1 MQVAYHLGVHGSD
14 QDGLV
19 RTLLQNRN
27 VLSKLGTE
35 VPSPGRYRGVLGEAL
50 NALRGGK
57 ASAEMQELVLDAIL
71 DSEKPK
77 RIVLSQPGF
86 LGLPEKAI
94 TPRGLFADVAA
105 RISALSNLFPDAE
118 VEYFLALKNPAT
130 LIPFLV
136 EVIEGKQYD
145 TVLGDIDP
153 LQLRWNEAVQRLVQA
168 AQGRRVVIWCN
179 EDAPILWPELVRRI
193 GGIQEEVRIL
203 GSFSMASKLMRPEG
217 TAWLRN
223 RLLQKAATRLEER
236 REMFN
241 EALTQ
246 FHVPEAIY
254 QTVSFPDWTQ
264 PFIDEITELYHSDV
278 AEIAAL
284 SGVEFMMP

>member
-1 MQVAYHLGVHGSD
+1 MQVAYHLGVHGTD

-19 RTLLQNRN
+19 RTLLQNRSS
-27 VLSKLGTE
+27 LSKLGTE
-35 VPSPGRYRGVLGEAL
+35 VPSPGRYRAVLGEAL
-50 NALRGGK
+50 NALRGGE
-57 ASAEMQELVLDAIL
+57 ASEDMQELVLDAIL
-71 DSEKPK
+71 DTEKPK

-86 LGLPEKAI
+86 LGLPERAI

-136 EVIEGKQYD
+136 EATEGKQYD
-145 TVLGDIDP
+145 AILGDIDP
-153 LQLRWNEAVQRLVQA
+153 IELRWNEAARRLVQA
-168 AQGRRVVIWCN
+168 AQGRKVVIWCN

-193 GGIQEEVRIL
+193 GGIQDNTRIL
-203 GSFSMASKLMRPEG
+203 GSFSMASKLIRPEG

-223 RLLQKAATRLEER
+223 QLLQNNAITMEER
-236 REMFN
+236 RDLFAK
-241 EALTQ
+241 ALQQ
-246 FHVPEAIY
+246 FHLPDAIY
-254 QTVSFPDWTQ
+254 QVVNYPDWTQ
-264 PFIDEITELYHSDV
+264 QFIDEITELYYSDV

-284 SGVEFMMP
+284 PGVEFMMP

>member
-27 VLSKLGTE
+27 ILSKLGTE

-57 ASAEMQELVLDAIL
+57 ASEDMQELVLDAIL
-71 DSEKPK
+71 DTEKPK

-94 TPRGLFADVAA
+94 SARGLFADVAA

-136 EVIEGKQYD
+136 EAIEGKQYD
-145 TVLGDIDP
+145 SILGDIDP
-153 LQLRWNEAVQRLVQA
+153 MQLRWNEAAQRLVQA

-193 GGIQEEVRIL
+193 GGIQDDVRVL

-223 RLLQKAATRLEER
+223 QLLQKSTITMEER
-236 REMFN
+236 RELFTR
-241 EALTQ
+241 ALAQ
-246 FHVPEAIY
+246 FHLPETIY
-254 QTVSFPDWTQ
+254 QVVNYPDWTQ
-264 PFIDEITELYHSDV
+264 PFIDEITELYYSDV

-284 SGVEFMMP
+284 PGVEFMMP